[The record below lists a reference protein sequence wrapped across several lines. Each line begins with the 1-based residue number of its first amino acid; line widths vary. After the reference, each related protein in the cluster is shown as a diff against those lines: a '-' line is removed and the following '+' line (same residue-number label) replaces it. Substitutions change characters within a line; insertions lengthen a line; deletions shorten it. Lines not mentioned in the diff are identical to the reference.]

1 MPDYQHPPIEIA
13 GAGPAG
19 LAAALAITTAGR
31 DARIYERRSEVGSRF
46 HGDFQ
51 GLENWTTE
59 MDVLDEISALG
70 ITTDFEHTPFYEVLG
85 FDPDGVPHR
94 FHSQKPLFYL
104 VHRGSKE
111 GSLDVALQHQA
122 MAAGVELRFNEPV
135 RHLPN
140 GGVVTE
146 GPHRADVIAAGYL
159 FETDMADGAYA
170 AVSDRLAPKGY
181 AYLIVHAGQGTLA
194 SCLFDDFHNEHQY
207 VERSLE
213 FFSDKLGVRMQNP
226 RRFGGSGNF
235 SLPQRAHKGN
245 LLYAGEAA
253 GFQDPLF
260 GFGIRWA
267 LLSGA
272 LAGTA
277 LAANQPQRYQRD
289 WKHRLRA
296 YHQTAA
302 TNRWFYDRLGDRG
315 YRGLM
320 QRYRKH
326 TDIRE
331 WLHRTYLP
339 KLWKQVWYHLVANDR
354 RPLLLTS
361 LEHCSCTWCRCAKQS
376 YRPSPGSQV

>member
-1 MPDYQHPPIEIA
+1 MSDCQQPPIEIA

-19 LAAALAITTAGR
+19 LAAALAVSTAGR
-31 DARIYERRSEVGSRF
+31 NACVYERRGEVGSRF

-51 GLENWTTE
+51 GLENWTTQ

-70 ITTDFEHTPFYEVLG
+70 ITLDFEHTPFYEVLG

-94 FHSQKPLFYL
+94 FRSQKPLFYL
-104 VHRGSKE
+104 VHRGSE
-111 GSLDVALQHQA
+111 VGSLDLALKRQA
-122 MAAGVELRFNEPV
+122 IAAGVELRFNKLV
-135 RHLPN
+135 RHLPH

-170 AVSDRLAPKGY
+170 AISDLLAPKGY
-181 AYLIVHAGQGTLA
+181 AYLLVHAGRGTLA
-194 SCLFDDFHNEHQY
+194 TCLFDDFHHEHQY
-207 VERSLE
+207 LERTLE
-213 FFSDKLGVRMQNP
+213 FFNDKLGVRMQNP

-245 LLYAGEAA
+245 VLYAGEAA

-267 LLSGA
+267 LLSGSLAGKA
-272 LAGTA
+272 LATG
-277 LAANQPQRYQRD
+277 QPERYQRD
-289 WKHRLRA
+289 WRQRL
-296 YHQTAA
+296 HTFQQTAA
-302 TNRWFYDRLGDRG
+302 TNRWFYNRLGNRG

-320 QRYRKH
+320 QRYQND

-331 WLHRTYLP
+331 WLYRAYKP
-339 KLWKQVWYHLVANDR
+339 RLWKRTWYHLAANDR
-354 RPLLLTS
+354 RPLLTS
-361 LEHCSCTWCRCAKQS
+361 LENCDCTWCRCAK
-376 YRPSPGSQV
+376 RP